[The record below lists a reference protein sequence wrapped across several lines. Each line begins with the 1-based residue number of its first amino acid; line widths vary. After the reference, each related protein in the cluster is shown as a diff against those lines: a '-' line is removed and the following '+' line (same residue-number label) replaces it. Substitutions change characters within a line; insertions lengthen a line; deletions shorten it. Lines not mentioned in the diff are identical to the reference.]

1 MINNLLPA
9 IIWAIITG
17 LFCLMPGGN
26 MPDTPNWKFF
36 SFDKLAHFSFFAIL
50 TYLLALGFKK
60 RKTNRS
66 LYNHGIKA
74 AFLIA
79 GIYGALL
86 EVVQYTMIDSRS
98 IELKDITADI
108 TGCLSG
114 IFVFYLIYGKVLAE
128 RNKN

>member
-17 LFCLMPGGN
+17 VFCVVPLGN
-26 MPDTPNWKFF
+26 MPDTPICKFF
-36 SFDKLAHFSFFAIL
+36 SFDKIAHVLFFAIL

-60 RKTNRS
+60 HKTNRS
-66 LYNHGIKA
+66 LYNHGIKV

-79 GIYGALL
+79 GFYGVVL

-98 IELKDITADI
+98 IELSDITADI
-108 TGCLSG
+108 AGCLSG